1 MPFDYSLLLRRL
13 NLKATPKRLAILRI
27 LDAEPVYLSPEDI
40 WEKMK
45 LSFSR
50 IGLPTVYR
58 NLEELASGGI
68 ITKIIHQ
75 NRQLYYYFCGN
86 ADHHHHFICL
96 SCNSVQELDY
106 CPEHEIVHKVKR
118 QLKGQVISHL
128 LQINGLCSKC
138 IDCGMNKKSFFGGGI
153 KI

>member
-1 MPFDYSLLLRRL
+1 MSSDYSLLLRRL
-13 NLKATPKRLAILRI
+13 NLKATPKRLAILTI
-27 LDAEPVYLSPEDI
+27 LNAELVYLSPEDI

-68 ITKIIHQ
+68 ITKIIHP
-75 NRQLYYYFCGN
+75 NRRLYYYFCSNG
-86 ADHHHHFICL
+86 DHHHHFICL

-106 CPEHEIVHKVKR
+106 CPESEIAQKVRR
-118 QLKGQVISHL
+118 QLKGRVVSHL
-128 LQINGLCSKC
+128 LQVSGLCSEC
-138 IDCGMNKKSFFGGGI
+138 NGRGMAKNNFLGGI